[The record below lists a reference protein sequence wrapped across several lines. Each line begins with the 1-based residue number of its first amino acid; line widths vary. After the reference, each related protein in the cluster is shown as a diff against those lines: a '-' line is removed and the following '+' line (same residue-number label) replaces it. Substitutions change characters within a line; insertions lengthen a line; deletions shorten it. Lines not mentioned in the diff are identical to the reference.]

1 MLEKKLMK
9 AVVESSAAWITI
21 ADMMQPDAPLIYCN
35 RAFYELTGY
44 SAAEALGR
52 NCRYLQ
58 GPDTDP
64 NTITAIRNAIADG
77 RSVNVEVLNYRRDGT
92 KFWNQLSL
100 SPVLGDEGQ
109 ITHYVGTQT
118 DVTERRNNIAAQ
130 IAQHQLDTAQE
141 WQSVL
146 TDAIESIRDAFG
158 LFDADDRLILCNTR
172 YARTFTIFNSFADI
186 KGMSFEQLVRASV
199 AKGEAIEPEFNNDV
213 NAWVA
218 ERIRR
223 HRQPGGSLRH
233 IQLGDGT
240 WLQVSERPTSK
251 GGIVGVRTDI
261 TALKN
266 ALEQAEAANEAK
278 TRFLRNMSHEIRTPL
293 NGIIGMIAL
302 ARNQGLGPEA
312 DSLLNTADFSA
323 QHLLSIV
330 NEILDIS
337 RLEAGQ
343 VQTAGQNFE
352 PAQLLTAC
360 GTMLLANARENGT
373 TLSWTLDDQVPRI
386 LHADEGHIRQIM
398 INLIGNAIKFSKG
411 GAVVVTMGGYGLED
425 DRFMLRVVVAD
436 TGIGIADAAKDR
448 IFGEFSQADDS
459 TSRRFGGTGLGLS
472 ICRRLVQLLGGSIG
486 FDSTLGQ
493 GSVFWFEVPTRIR
506 IPDPISIDASLSD
519 YDQIPSIRV
528 LIAEDNA
535 INQQVIAK
543 MLDQLGHD
551 YDLAADGEEA
561 VQAVRARRYDVILMD
576 GQMPNLDGKQAMQ
589 IIRAFDGPAATV
601 PIIMVT
607 ANAMAGDRE
616 DYLAAGASD
625 YISKPIS
632 LSKLAQALARTCGT
646 QVPMLPVEPEQVHNP
661 TAGPET
667 QANRGNL
674 ASSAFS
680 NILSKAKSL
689 DL

>member
-1 MLEKKLMK
+1 MLEKKLMR
-9 AVVESSAAWITI
+9 AVVESSAAGICI

-35 RAFYELTGY
+35 RAFIELTGY
-44 SAAEALGR
+44 SEDEALGR

-64 NTITAIRNAIADG
+64 SALNVIRTAIAEG
-77 RSVNVEVLNYRRDGT
+77 RSVNVELLNYRRDGT

-100 SPVLGDEGQ
+100 SPVLDDDGCV
-109 ITHYVGTQT
+109 THYVGTQT
-118 DVTERRNNIAAQ
+118 DVTEQRNNIAAQ
-130 IAQHQLDTAQE
+130 IAQRQLDTANE
-141 WQSVL
+141 WQLVM

-158 LFDADDRLILCNTR
+158 LFDADDRLILCNRR
-172 YARTFTIFNSFADI
+172 YAQTFTVFNSFEDI

-199 AKGEAIEPEFNNDV
+199 AKGEVIEPDFNNDV
-213 NAWVA
+213 NAWVL

-223 HRQPGGSLRH
+223 HRQPGGSLRQ
-233 IQLGDGT
+233 IQMGDGT

-293 NGIIGMIAL
+293 NGIIGMIHL
-302 ARNQGLGPEA
+302 ARRQGLTPEA
-312 DSLLNTADFSA
+312 DGLLKTADFSA

-343 VQTAGQNFE
+343 VQKADQNFE
-352 PAQLLTAC
+352 PAVLLTSC
-360 GTMLLANARENGT
+360 GSMLLANARENGT
-373 TLSWTLDDQVPRI
+373 RLTWNLDECVPDV
-386 LHADEGHIRQIM
+386 LHSDEGHIRQIM
-398 INLIGNAIKFSKG
+398 ISLIGNAIKFSKG
-411 GAVVVTMGGYGLED
+411 GAVAVSMAGHCLED
-425 DRFMLRVVVAD
+425 DRFMLRVVVTD

-448 IFGEFSQADDS
+448 IFKEFSQADDS

-472 ICRRLVQLLGGSIG
+472 ICRRLVQLLGGAIG

-493 GSVFWFEVPTRIR
+493 GSVFWFEVPARIR
-506 IPDPISIDASLSD
+506 VPDQISMAAAPDD
-519 YDQIPSIRV
+519 YDQIPAIRV

-535 INQQVIAK
+535 INQQVIGK

-551 YDLAADGEEA
+551 YDLAGDGEEA
-561 VQAVRARRYDVILMD
+561 VQAVQTRHYDVILMD
-576 GQMPNLDGKQAMQ
+576 GQMPNLDGKQATQ
-589 IIRAFDGPAATV
+589 IIRSLDGPAANV

-616 DYLAAGASD
+616 DYLASGATD
-625 YISKPIS
+625 YLSKPLS
-632 LSKLAQALARTCGT
+632 LHKLAQALARTCGT
-646 QVPMLPVEPEQVHNP
+646 RVPASSVEFEQVSTSAAEP
-661 TAGPET
+661 QPR
-667 QANRGNL
+667 ANRGNL